1 MKLTSLVK
9 NESNHF
15 NKQNYIAGKIF
26 IKSMIKS
33 YENYTKTQKIT
44 K

>member
-15 NKQNYIAGKIF
+15 NEQNYIASKIF
-26 IKSMIKS
+26 IKSMTKS
-33 YENYTKTQKIT
+33 YKNYTKIQKIT